1 MIRYTKG
8 YIKVFTACYG
18 ILVMDG
24 AVSEVGL
31 PCNSDHNVEGDTGP
45 RPAALD
51 IARRQLTGKLDV
63 NIDINADYW
72 RVEVD

>member
-1 MIRYTKG
+1 
-8 YIKVFTACYG
+8 
-18 ILVMDG
+18 MDR

-51 IARRQLTGKLDV
+51 IASSAWNEGYLNVPEDFTITEKAPTRAFSWLKAATTALTFKTLC
-63 NIDINADYW
+63 
-72 RVEVD
+72 

>member
-1 MIRYTKG
+1 
-8 YIKVFTACYG
+8 
-18 ILVMDG
+18 MDG

-63 NIDINADYW
+63 NMDINADYW

>member
-1 MIRYTKG
+1 
-8 YIKVFTACYG
+8 
-18 ILVMDG
+18 MDR

-51 IARRQLTGKLDV
+51 IASSAWNEGYPNVPEDFTITEKARFH
-63 NIDINADYW
+63 I
-72 RVEVD
+72 

>member
-31 PCNSDHNVEGDTGP
+31 PCNTHHNVQGDTGP

-63 NIDINADYW
+63 NMDINADYW

>member
-1 MIRYTKG
+1 MLQYTKG

-45 RPAALD
+45 GPQRWT
-51 IARRQLTGKLDV
+51 RQQLTGKLDV
-63 NIDINADYW
+63 NMDINADYW

>member
-1 MIRYTKG
+1 MIQYTKG

-31 PCNSDHNVEGDTGP
+31 PCNSDHNVEGDTG

-51 IARRQLTGKLDV
+51 IAKVASEGS
-63 NIDINADYW
+63 
-72 RVEVD
+72 

>member
-1 MIRYTKG
+1 
-8 YIKVFTACYG
+8 
-18 ILVMDG
+18 MDR

-31 PCNSDHNVEGDTGP
+31 PCNTHHNLQGDTGP

-63 NIDINADYW
+63 NMDINADYW